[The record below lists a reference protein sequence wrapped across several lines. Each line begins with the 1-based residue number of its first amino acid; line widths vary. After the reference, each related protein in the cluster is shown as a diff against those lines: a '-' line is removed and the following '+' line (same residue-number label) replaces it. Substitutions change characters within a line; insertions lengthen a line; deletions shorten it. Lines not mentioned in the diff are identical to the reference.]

1 MASGTNQS
9 EKIRTFVAF
18 DIPDAVTA
26 SIHEIQ
32 NTLKAKRLKVRWV
45 RADNLHLTLKFLGAV
60 SVDRMEAINQALELA
75 AEKIPPLDLF
85 ARGLGVFPG
94 VRRPRVIWV
103 GINGDV
109 ETLMALQQAIDRH
122 LASIG
127 FAREKRSFKAHLT
140 IGRVKGAI
148 NAKQLLEAIQL
159 YQDYR
164 SERFQVQRIE
174 LIRSDLKP
182 QGPEYTS
189 LATIALKESGG
200 FHE

>member
-1 MASGTNQS
+1 MATGTNKKA
-9 EKIRTFVAF
+9 KIRTFVAF

-26 SIHEIQ
+26 SIHDIQ
-32 NTLKAKRLKVRWV
+32 NTLKARRFKVRWV
-45 RADNLHLTLKFLGAV
+45 RTDNLHLTLKFLGAV
-60 SVDRMEAINQALELA
+60 SVDRIDLIRQALKRAVEN
-75 AEKIPPLDLF
+75 IPPLALF

-109 ETLMALQQAIDRH
+109 ETLMALQQAIDGN
-122 LASIG
+122 LATLG
-127 FAREKRSFKAHLT
+127 FALEKRSFKAHLT
-140 IGRVKGAI
+140 VGRVKGAI
-148 NAKQLLEAIQL
+148 NAQQLQEVIQH

-164 SERFQVQRIE
+164 SESFQVQRIE